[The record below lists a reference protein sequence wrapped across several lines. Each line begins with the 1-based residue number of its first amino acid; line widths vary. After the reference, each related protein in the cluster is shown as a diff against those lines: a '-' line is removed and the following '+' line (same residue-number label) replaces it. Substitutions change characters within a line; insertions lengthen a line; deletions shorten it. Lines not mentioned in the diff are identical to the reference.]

1 LTRGSSFCERFEFV
15 GYGLIS
21 SVKMS
26 SVKALAMA
34 ISSRVSNWAKV
45 SPFWRTSMAKV
56 LCPAAV
62 DHGGQRAPAAGAHPT
77 PGGNSQ
83 RAPDAHGGGR
93 SHGQLARPALGAVAR
108 RCLRRIT
115 RGARGDRTV
124 SGRFALVALPRPLP
138 AAACLPRRRHHRQLL
153 AACGQEE
160 SPMPKSKH
168 PRRSKPIASAP
179 DHPWRNLGSG
189 HFYPAENRTFL
200 LCVDSS
206 TLA

>member
-1 LTRGSSFCERFEFV
+1 MGPEQIELSAKERER
-15 GYGLIS
+15 L
-21 SVKMS
+21 
-26 SVKALAMA
+26 
-34 ISSRVSNWAKV
+34 
-45 SPFWRTSMAKV
+45 KV
-56 LCPAAV
+56 LHEV
-62 DHGGQRAPAAGAHPT
+62 EQGHQRAPAAGAHPT

-124 SGRFALVALPRPLP
+124 SGRFALVALPRLLP

-153 AACGQEE
+153 AARGQEE

-179 DHPWRNLGSG
+179 DHPWRK
-189 HFYPAENRTFL
+189 PWKRTFL
-200 LCVDSS
+200 SGRKPDIS
-206 TLA
+206 TLR